1 MKLPYSQ
8 RMARVEANKKE
19 GTDLFKD
26 KNYTNAARFYKQ
38 ALIHCTKFF
47 NLSPEQKQA
56 VADIEKALHLN
67 LAQCFIKLET
77 WDKAIEHCSTVLK
90 TDPKNTKALYRR
102 ALCYDRLKDTEK
114 CSADLRIVLELI
126 PEDPSVKSL
135 ALRNEAERK
144 RQMQKRKE
152 MAKRMFGG
160 H

>member
-1 MKLPYSQ
+1 M
-8 RMARVEANKKE
+8 
-19 GTDLFKD
+19 
-26 KNYTNAARFYKQ
+26 
-38 ALIHCTKFF
+38 IHCTKFF

-56 VADIEKALHLN
+56 VADVEKALHLN

-77 WDKAIEHCSTVLK
+77 WDKAIEHCSTVLR

-102 ALCYDRLKDTEK
+102 ALCYDKLKDTEK

-160 H
+160 R